1 MAATVIKTTFQ
12 FKRGTADRWEE
23 LNLVLAAGEPG
34 FEVDTNRFKIG
45 NGKTPWN
52 ELPYMGGGAGGGD
65 ITIDMALSDTSLNP
79 VANKVITKT
88 IKELE
93 GKINNYQ
100 FGEGFVVVETDGV
113 QTVTLDFDAIK
124 SLVDVSNFVTREEFE
139 TIFDKI
145 PTKISELEND
155 AGYLTE
161 HQDLSAYATKVEVI
175 ALSDYQKAT
184 SLKRRY
190 EVMPHKGAIVEYRD
204 SEIRI
209 NTQRVKPEAQQVGPT
224 GSANQYYLE
233 FRAYAPEGTTNYKEW
248 QGDTKDETLYD
259 FNHAFA
265 GTDSYGRNYSLI
277 WFSVASWNGSE
288 WSLYGD
294 KSTIDKYLGFYYT
307 FEWYNGEEL
316 IGMDKVRLILTN
328 DECHNELVADPVAR
342 YIDKKVENTKTF
354 VETQYATKEEAVT
367 KEELTEEI
375 ENIMSEG
382 IKVNSIN
389 YGTF

>member
-100 FGEGFVVVETDGV
+100 FGEGFVVVEADGV
-113 QTVTLDFDAIK
+113 QTVALDFDAIK
-124 SLVDVSNFVTREEFE
+124 NLVDVGNFVTREEFE
-139 TIFDKI
+139 TVFDKI

-209 NTQRVKPEAQQVGPT
+209 NT
-224 GSANQYYLE
+224 
-233 FRAYAPEGTTNYKEW
+233 
-248 QGDTKDETLYD
+248 
-259 FNHAFA
+259 
-265 GTDSYGRNYSLI
+265 
-277 WFSVASWNGSE
+277 
-288 WSLYGD
+288 
-294 KSTIDKYLGFYYT
+294 
-307 FEWYNGEEL
+307 
-316 IGMDKVRLILTN
+316 
-328 DECHNELVADPVAR
+328 
-342 YIDKKVENTKTF
+342 
-354 VETQYATKEEAVT
+354 
-367 KEELTEEI
+367 
-375 ENIMSEG
+375 
-382 IKVNSIN
+382 
-389 YGTF
+389 